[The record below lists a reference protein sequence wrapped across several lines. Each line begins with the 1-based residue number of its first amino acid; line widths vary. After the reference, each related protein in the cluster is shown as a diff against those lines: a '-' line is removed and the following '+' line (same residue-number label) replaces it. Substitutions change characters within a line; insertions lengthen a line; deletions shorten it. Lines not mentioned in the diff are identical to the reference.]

1 MSKITLPDLRLRQ
14 ITGAAEQLFSRQG
27 YHATTIRQV
36 AQAVDLQG
44 GSLYAHIASKE
55 DVLAAIVERAAAE
68 FQAAVAPIV
77 AEEAPAAERLRRAVR
92 AHIAVIAGNPSAA
105 TVYFQD
111 WRHLSPARRPA
122 VRRRRDEY
130 EQLWRTIIVQ
140 GLADGS
146 FAGVEP
152 RMAATA
158 CLSLCNWTYQ
168 WYDPDGPLSPEAI
181 ADQFSDLLLRGLQ
194 SEPTT
199 TRKATP
205 A

>member
-1 MSKITLPDLRLRQ
+1 MSKSAIPELRLRQ

-55 DVLAAIVERAAAE
+55 DVLAAIVERAADE
-68 FQAAVAPIV
+68 FQSAIGPIV
-77 AEEAPAAERLRRAVR
+77 AEQLPAAERLRRAVR
-92 AHIAVIAGNPSAA
+92 AHIAVIAANPSAA

-111 WRHLSPARRPA
+111 WRHLSPARQAA
-122 VRRRRDEY
+122 VRRRRDDY
-130 EQLWRTIIVQ
+130 ERLWRSLVAD

-152 RMAATA
+152 RLAATA

-168 WYDPDGPLSPEAI
+168 WYDPAGSLSPEAI
-181 ADQFSDLLLRGLQ
+181 ADQFCDLLLRGLQ
-194 SEPTT
+194 AEPVP
-199 TRKATP
+199 TRKAVEP
-205 A
+205 